1 MKINNFIYIFLAAYL
16 ATFLRLFI
24 NNNFFTSLIG
34 SFLVGFLISKRLSYS
49 IEKILLS
56 GFFACFT
63 SFSGFIYFLYQILN
77 EGEWIKFIIFFNL
90 IIIVNLFTMFM
101 GFLISRKIT

>member
-1 MKINNFIYIFLAAYL
+1 MKKNNLIYILLAAYL

-63 SFSGFIYFLYQILN
+63 SFSGFIYFLYKILN

-90 IIIVNLFTMFM
+90 IIIVNLFTMFI
-101 GFLISRKIT
+101 GFLMSRKIT